1 MEVSGSFLS
10 NTIPPKEA
18 VKIFDNSVVD
28 YIHVDIM
35 DGKFVDN
42 KTYTVSEVTKLS
54 ELTTKKLDIHLMVKN
69 PEKYVDELSMLNT
82 KYITFHYEA
91 VKNHIDIINRIKN
104 NGLEVGIAINPE
116 TSPKDIFSLIKY
128 LDLIIIMSVHPG
140 KSGQTFL
147 NSVLYKIDVLKKYI
161 TDNNLKTKISIDG
174 GVNETNIDI
183 LKEKKV
189 DILVSSSYLLSGDI
203 NNKVKYIKGY

>member
-18 VKIFDNSVVD
+18 VKIFDNSIVD

-54 ELTTKKLDIHLMVKN
+54 ELTTKMLDIHLMVKN
-69 PEKYVDELSMLNT
+69 PEKYIDELSMLNT

-91 VKNHIDIINRIKN
+91 VKNHIDIINHIK
-104 NGLEVGIAINPE
+104 
-116 TSPKDIFSLIKY
+116 
-128 LDLIIIMSVHPG
+128 IMV
-140 KSGQTFL
+140 
-147 NSVLYKIDVLKKYI
+147 
-161 TDNNLKTKISIDG
+161 
-174 GVNETNIDI
+174 
-183 LKEKKV
+183 
-189 DILVSSSYLLSGDI
+189 
-203 NNKVKYIKGY
+203 

>member
-18 VKIFDNSVVD
+18 VKIFDNSIVD

-35 DGKFVDN
+35 DGKFVEN
-42 KTYTVSEVTKLS
+42 KTYTISEVTKLS
-54 ELTTKKLDIHLMVKN
+54 ELTTKMLDIHLMVKN
-69 PEKYVDELSMLNT
+69 PEKYIDELSMLNT

-91 VKNHIDIINRIKN
+91 VKNHIEIINHIKN

-116 TSPKDIFSLIKY
+116 TSPKDIFPLIKY

-147 NSVLYKIDVLKKYI
+147 NSVLYKIDVLK
-161 TDNNLKTKISIDG
+161 
-174 GVNETNIDI
+174 
-183 LKEKKV
+183 EKKV
-189 DILVSSSYLLSGDI
+189 DILVSSSYLLKGDI
-203 NNKVKYIKGY
+203 NNKISLMRC

>member
-18 VKIFDNSVVD
+18 VKIFDNSIVD

-54 ELTTKKLDIHLMVKN
+54 ELTTKMLDIHLMVKN
-69 PEKYVDELSMLNT
+69 PEKYIDELSMLNT

-91 VKNHIDIINRIKN
+91 VKNHIDIINHIKN

-116 TSPKDIFSLIKY
+116 TSPKDIFPLLSSNFTNFNLIFLLSLKTLI
-128 LDLIIIMSVHPG
+128 LFLLIIPY
-140 KSGQTFL
+140 
-147 NSVLYKIDVLKKYI
+147 VL
-161 TDNNLKTKISIDG
+161 
-174 GVNETNIDI
+174 
-183 LKEKKV
+183 
-189 DILVSSSYLLSGDI
+189 SS
-203 NNKVKYIKGY
+203 K

>member
-18 VKIFDNSVVD
+18 VKIFDNSIVD

-54 ELTTKKLDIHLMVKN
+54 ELTTKMLDIHLMVKN
-69 PEKYVDELSMLNT
+69 PEKYIDELSMLNT

-91 VKNHIDIINRIKN
+91 VKNHIDIINHIKN

-116 TSPKDIFSLIKY
+116 TSPKDIFQLIKY

-140 KSGQTFL
+140 KSGQTLL

-189 DILVSSSYLLSGDI
+189 DILVSSSYLLKGDI
-203 NNKVKYIKGY
+203 NNKVKYIKEY